1 MEASVEIS
9 LYPLKERYGTTILTF
24 IERLQSYP
32 DLEVLPNTMSTQIF
46 GDYDRIM
53 SVLAKEMKA
62 VFAQKTDMV
71 MVFKVVNI
79 NLKP

>member
-1 MEASVEIS
+1 MQASVEIS
-9 LYPLKERYGTTILTF
+9 LYPLTERYGTPILAF

-32 DLEVLPNTMSTQIF
+32 DLEVFPNTMSTQIF

-53 SVLAKEMKA
+53 SVLTKEMKA
-62 VFAQKTDMV
+62 VFAQKKDMV